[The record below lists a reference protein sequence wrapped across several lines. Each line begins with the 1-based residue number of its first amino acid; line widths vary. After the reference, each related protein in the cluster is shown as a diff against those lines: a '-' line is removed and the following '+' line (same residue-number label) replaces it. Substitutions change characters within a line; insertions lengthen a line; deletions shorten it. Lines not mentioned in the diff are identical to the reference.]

1 MLPSAHATPIRDP
14 GSGLRADARRAR
26 WRRLSPLAR
35 DIVVVL
41 AVKALLL
48 GLLWYAFFREPA
60 APEMKMDPLRVEQ
73 KLLGAEPVRESQDAL
88 R

>member
-14 GSGLRADARRAR
+14 GSGLRAAARRAR